1 MSHKFNNKVF
11 TRIFIDSLMI
21 CLGIIS
27 ASFGLKGFLIP
38 NNFIDGGVTG
48 FSMLLSKLTHIDL
61 AVLLVLVNIPFLLI
75 GLKKIGLRFAIISSL
90 SILGLALAFELIHYP
105 SITQDKLL
113 ASIFGGFF
121 LGGGIGIA
129 IRFSSALDGTEILAL
144 ILSKKAGFTVGD
156 IILTANIVIFVSG
169 AFLIGIE
176 SALYSILTYFSAS
189 RTADFII
196 HGLEEYTGITIISGK
211 SEVIQNEIRNQTD
224 LGVTI
229 YKGMG
234 SYSQNDQDIIF
245 CVVTR
250 LEINKVRDIVYEID
264 SNAFFFTKILNEVR
278 GGTIRKL
285 D

>member
-1 MSHKFNNKVF
+1 
-11 TRIFIDSLMI
+11 MI

-48 FSMLLSKLTHIDL
+48 LSMLLSKLTNIDL
-61 AVLLVLVNIPFLLI
+61 SILLVLVNIPFLLI
-75 GLKKIGLRFAIISSL
+75 GLKKISLRFAIISSL
-90 SILGLALAFELIHYP
+90 SILGLALAFGLIDYP

-129 IRFSSALDGTEILAL
+129 IRFGSVLDGTEILAL

-156 IILTANIVIFVSG
+156 IILIANILIFVSG

-189 RTADFII
+189 KT
-196 HGLEEYTGITIISGK
+196 L
-211 SEVIQNEIRNQTD
+211 
-224 LGVTI
+224 
-229 YKGMG
+229 
-234 SYSQNDQDIIF
+234 
-245 CVVTR
+245 
-250 LEINKVRDIVYEID
+250 
-264 SNAFFFTKILNEVR
+264 IL
-278 GGTIRKL
+278 L
-285 D
+285 FMD